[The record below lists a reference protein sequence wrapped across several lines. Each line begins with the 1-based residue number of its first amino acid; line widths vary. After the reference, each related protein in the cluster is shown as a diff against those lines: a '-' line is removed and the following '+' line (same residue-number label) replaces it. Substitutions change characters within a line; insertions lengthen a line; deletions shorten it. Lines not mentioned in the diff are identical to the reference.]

1 MHDNPLSPRPTRIA
15 NTNTVVV
22 AEDDGSTR
30 SLLTKGLRGLNGWE
44 VVMARNGQEAY
55 DHITQ
60 NGADVLVT
68 DLQMPV
74 MDGYQLIAKVSTRY
88 PQIPIIVVTGVPPE
102 RLERDPIRLGAIT
115 VFNKPPRLS
124 MIMDEIRKV
133 AANPPAASIRGVSLQ
148 TILQALKWEQK
159 SCTLVVKGELG
170 QGLLYVQDG
179 ELVNGTFKEEEGLPA
194 VYRILEWHQVHVDI
208 IASCKVARAFE
219 KNLENILLDVAVAQD
234 KIRSTQSFL

>member
-30 SLLTKGLRGLNGWE
+30 SLLNKGLRGLNGWE
-44 VVMARNGQEAY
+44 VVMASNGLEAY
-55 DHITQ
+55 DFITQ
-60 NGADVLVT
+60 NVVDVLVT

-88 PQIPIIVVTGVPPE
+88 PHIPIIVVTGIPPE
-102 RLERDPIRLGAIT
+102 QQASDPIRLGAIT
-115 VFNKPPRLS
+115 LFNKPPRLS

-159 SCTLVVKGELG
+159 SCTLVVKGDQG
-170 QGLLYVQDG
+170 MGLLYVQDG
-179 ELVNGTFKEEEGLPA
+179 DLVNGTFKDLEGLPA
-194 VYRILEWHQVHVDI
+194 VFRILDWHRVHVDI
-208 IASCKVARAFE
+208 VASCKVSRAFDQSLD
-219 KNLENILLDVAVAQD
+219 KILLDAAVAQD
-234 KIRSTQSFL
+234 KVRQTQSFL